1 MQLIFGAV
9 VRIGHLQIKTGKERM
24 SATAVGFSDTRA
36 ARFWNATIGKKI
48 VMAVSGAILFL
59 FVVGHLLGNLQVFMG
74 AERFNDYARFL
85 RIEPALLWTVRTV
98 LLVMILLHVWASIE
112 LALLNKLE
120 ARPVGYVK
128 KKNIGS
134 SYASRTMYWSGPIIG
149 AFVIYHLMQFTWGV
163 GGTPFE
169 EGKAYEN
176 LVRGFQVP
184 VISIFYIVAMVLLM
198 MHLYHGLWS
207 MFQTLGINHPRYTP
221 MLRIFAKTVAIL
233 LFVGFSSIPVAV
245 MIGVLT

>member
-1 MQLIFGAV
+1 
-9 VRIGHLQIKTGKERM
+9 M

-36 ARFWNATIGKKI
+36 ARFWGATIGKKI
-48 VMAVSGAILFL
+48 LMAVSGAVLFL
-59 FVVGHLLGNLQVFMG
+59 FVVGHLVGNLQVFMG

-85 RIEPALLWTVRTV
+85 RIEPALLWTVRIV
-98 LLVMILLHVWASIE
+98 LLAMVLLHVWASIK

-134 SYASRTMYWSGPIIG
+134 SYASRTMYWSGPIVG

-163 GGTPFE
+163 GGTPFD

-176 LVRGFQVP
+176 LVRGFQFP
-184 VISIFYIVAMVLLM
+184 VISVFYLVAMALLM
-198 MHLYHGLWS
+198 MHLYHGVWS
-207 MFQTLGINHPRYTP
+207 MFQTLGVNHPRYTP
-221 MLRIFAKTVAIL
+221 MLRTFAKIVAIL

-245 MIGVLT
+245 MVGVLT